1 MTRASSMMGAE
12 AIACSPLANGDLK
25 LKQTYWSLVGLGTT
39 YFAVVDPEACAV
51 KKRVGVQGRCSGPM
65 PPLTMPP
72 APPVPVIDAPD
83 PPVAVVEPP
92 IPPVS
97 VIEPPVAPVP
107 VIEPLVPELLPPLP
121 LTTTDPLPPVGTPLP
136 PWAEVPAVA
145 PAPGPGFTDSPTAHA
160 NVKDNNSENAT
171 TVRVMARPPRS
182 GRNGPR
188 PHSSPWLTIS
198 Q

>member
-65 PPLTMPP
+65 PPLTE
-72 APPVPVIDAPD
+72 PPV
-83 PPVAVVEPP
+83 
-92 IPPVS
+92 PPVS